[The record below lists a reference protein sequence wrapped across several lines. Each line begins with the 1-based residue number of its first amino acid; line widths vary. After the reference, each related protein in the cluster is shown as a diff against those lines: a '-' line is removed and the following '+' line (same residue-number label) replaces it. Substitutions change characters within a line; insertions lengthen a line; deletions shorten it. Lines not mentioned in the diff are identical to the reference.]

1 MRRELSAKPGP
12 MMAKTTFRAAQAA
25 IVAASLVLAPIPAAQ
40 AQPSREEAEQA
51 IKQGVQRI
59 LRALEA
65 LMHSI
70 PQYGPP
76 EVLDNGDIIIRRK
89 HPEPSPP
96 KRPSPEHDETAT

>member
-1 MRRELSAKPGP
+1 MRRELSAQPGP
-12 MMAKTTFRAAQAA
+12 MMAKTTFRAAQ
-25 IVAASLVLAPIPAAQ
+25 APIPAAQ

-96 KRPSPEHDETAT
+96 KRPSPEDDETAT